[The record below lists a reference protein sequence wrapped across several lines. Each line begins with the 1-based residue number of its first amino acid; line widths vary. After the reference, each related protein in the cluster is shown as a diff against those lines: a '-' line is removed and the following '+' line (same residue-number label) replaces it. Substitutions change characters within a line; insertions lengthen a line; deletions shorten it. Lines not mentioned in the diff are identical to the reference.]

1 MATDKKKN
9 TIIVPPSGKQPRNPF
24 VEQIHGRNRTHTD
37 RKKEADRDRCRG
49 RVRGDE

>member
-1 MATDKKKN
+1 MKDDNK
-9 TIIVPPSGKQPRNPF
+9 IIVPPSDKQPRNPF

-49 RVRGDE
+49 RVREED